1 MAIIALEGMH
11 FRAFHGYYPEENI
24 TGTDFLLD
32 VYVEADIEEAAETDN
47 LYEEVEEDSEE
58 DEHPLS
64 VNYETIY
71 LLCESEMRK
80 TSKLLETV
88 VQNISNRINEYFTF
102 EKDGEEIVLIKGM
115 RIRLKK
121 MNPPLHGKVDC
132 AFVELSTGVF
142 ELPSGESLKKLR
154 NLIKNW
160 EELEDLL

>member
-102 EKDGEEIVLIKGM
+102 EKDGKEIALIKGM

-121 MNPPLHGKVDC
+121 LNPPLHGKVDC

-142 ELPSGESLKKLR
+142 ELPSGKSLKKLR